1 MKYANFKNSLF
12 LNKKDHLAAIVL
24 ERMLMLVL
32 ISLAGIY
39 TLRSDDLSEITHPR
53 ERAAQRGTALRR
65 GPVSLSRVGCT
76 DGVSSRTASGH
87 PVLFSKSLLETNS
100 RQKQRSAR
108 PRQPRFHF
116 VLQSTQSY

>member
-1 MKYANFKNSLF
+1 MIVNTSSFQRCEKNEPMKYANFKNSLF

-53 ERAAQRGTALRR
+53 E
-65 GPVSLSRVGCT
+65 
-76 DGVSSRTASGH
+76 
-87 PVLFSKSLLETNS
+87 
-100 RQKQRSAR
+100 
-108 PRQPRFHF
+108 
-116 VLQSTQSY
+116 